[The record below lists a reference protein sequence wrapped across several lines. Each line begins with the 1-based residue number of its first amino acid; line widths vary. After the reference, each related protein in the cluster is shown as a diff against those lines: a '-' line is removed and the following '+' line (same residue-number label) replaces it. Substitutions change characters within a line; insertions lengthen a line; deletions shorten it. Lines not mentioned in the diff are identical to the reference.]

1 MPAPLLS
8 SPFPLRPNHSP
19 YPNRLPL
26 QLFPQPLGPN
36 IVPRIAL
43 LPNSQVRLAPA
54 LFAEPSLA
62 QRLRAPH
69 PLLAAPQVFG
79 PSAPAARLPSP
90 QVFAKLPR
98 PMQVQLL
105 MQANMQFQ
113 MMHRHQMLGARPMG
127 APPMLLPGMPLA
139 AQQRLA
145 MPPAMMPLPPV
156 PLLSNAPIFAL
167 HQRAAQR
174 VGPENLSPRFARQ
187 QPQRTPEQ
195 REFYYMT
202 KTERDWVIRVQL
214 LQLHMKEPFV
224 EDYYYLHWVKAQRN
238 QAPQRD
244 DRLALKGSPAT
255 AAAEGAAK
263 EPKTSASKLYGPKID
278 YDRRAQ
284 ALLKDMTFFER
295 KYEPKLTAGTLGRV
309 CSSRAAS
316 PLLCALHECM
326 LHTHSRAGVHRV
338 HQRAAHG
345 AQPERGAAGGGAA
358 RGEPH
363 RRERLCTGRL
373 ALAAAHPTLGHR
385 AQSRLQAVSA
395 GARATRRALARLGAT
410 RCASRRRLSP
420 ATASARPDASRY

>member
-1 MPAPLLS
+1 MQATSQASTQRDPKDLLGELFSNLTLSSAPSSSTPTKTNHATIVPTSPHSVPAPLLS

-19 YPNRLPL
+19 MPNRLPL

-36 IVPRIAL
+36 VVPRIAL

-62 QRLRAPH
+62 LRLRAPH
-69 PLLAAPQVFG
+69 PLLAAPPVFG
-79 PSAPAARLPSP
+79 PSSPAARLPSP

-127 APPMLLPGMPLA
+127 APPVLLPGMPLA

-145 MPPAMMPLPPV
+145 MPPAMMPPLPLPPV

-167 HQRAAQR
+167 HQRTAQR
-174 VGPENLSPRFARQ
+174 VGAENLSPRFARQ
-187 QPQRTPEQ
+187 LPQRTPEQ

-214 LQLHMKEPFV
+214 LQLHMKDPFV

-244 DRLALKGSPAT
+244 DRLPLKGSPAT
-255 AAAEGAAK
+255 TTTTTAAAAAEGAAK
-263 EPKTSASKLYGPKID
+263 ESKTSASKIYGPKID

-309 CSSRAAS
+309 CLSRSVPSRLAS
-316 PLLCALHECM
+316 PLLLCFACM
-326 LHTHSRAGVHRV
+326 HVAHSL
-338 HQRAAHG
+338 
-345 AQPERGAAGGGAA
+345 A
-358 RGEPH
+358 RRSPP
-363 RRERLCTGRL
+363 C
-373 ALAAAHPTLGHR
+373 PP
-385 AQSRLQAVSA
+385 
-395 GARATRRALARLGAT
+395 TRRA
-410 RCASRRRLSP
+410 RCS
-420 ATASARPDASRY
+420 T